1 MRQDIGKDIYNLA
14 LEIIASHKDNGV
26 HLEVNSEKQYE
37 DLIKTLC
44 KIAVNFSYDCRLND
58 VNKYVFKKM
67 KDKIDELEITIGK

>member
-14 LEIIASHKDNGV
+14 LEVIASHKDNGV

-44 KIAVNFSYDCRLND
+44 KIAVDFSYDCR

-67 KDKIDELEITIGK
+67 KDKIDELEITIEK